1 MSRRPKKRIL
11 TRGIQIQDVSR
22 TMKPCTARSVAV
34 AAAAAMLLTTAEL
47 AGRRALA
54 QEASQQGGAA
64 EPRAKDP
71 YQRSLQVYEFRKAA
85 GSGPE
90 RGQEIFYYKCWFC
103 HNEFT
108 KDIPKL
114 TGLYQRATLISGE
127 PVNDDTVSAKIRNGG
142 PGMAAY
148 KYALNDSD
156 LSDLVS
162 YLRERCCWDSDSP
175 PPNPRYRVR

>member
-1 MSRRPKKRIL
+1 
-11 TRGIQIQDVSR
+11 
-22 TMKPCTARSVAV
+22 MKPCIARWVAV
-34 AAAAAMLLTTAEL
+34 GAAVATLLTAAAP
-47 AGRRALA
+47 AGRRACA
-54 QEASQQGGAA
+54 QEASSPQQGGAT
-64 EPRAKDP
+64 EPRTKDP

-85 GSGPE
+85 ESGPE

-114 TGLYQRATLISGE
+114 AGLYKRATLISGE
-127 PVNDDTVSAKIRNGG
+127 PVNDDTVRAKIRNGG

-148 KYALNDSD
+148 KFALNDSD

-175 PPNPRYRVR
+175 PPNPRYRAR

>member
-1 MSRRPKKRIL
+1 
-11 TRGIQIQDVSR
+11 
-22 TMKPCTARSVAV
+22 MKPCIARSVAV
-34 AAAAAMLLTTAEL
+34 GAVVLLLTA
-47 AGRRALA
+47 AGPIGRRACA
-54 QEASQQGGAA
+54 QEASQQGGAT
-64 EPRAKDP
+64 EPKDP

-85 GSGPE
+85 ESGPD

-114 TGLYQRATLISGE
+114 AALYKRATLISGE
-127 PVNDDTVSAKIRNGG
+127 PVNDDTVRAKIRNGG

-148 KYALNDSD
+148 KYALNESD

-175 PPNPRYRVR
+175 PPNPRYRAR